1 MPQLNHVGGATLLS
15 STRRCRAHLAG
26 ARRPRVGVTS
36 ATTGGPTGKPPAQA
50 ERVLHVGVD
59 VQANEIVTTGA
70 NDRAHLLFLDGSS
83 LTVGPQARL
92 TIDRFVYDPNS
103 KSGALAINA
112 SQGVFRFVGGKIS
125 KTAPVT
131 VTTPSATLTIRGGIM
146 IVSTDANHT
155 VAMFVFG
162 NDMTVTA
169 GGHTTTVTRPG
180 WQVTTY
186 AGVAPGQPAQTPP
199 GSLAAELKQLEAI
212 GGQPSNAD
220 DAAKNSGFADQN
232 SGLGPG
238 GHHAGRQ
245 RHDDQWCRDQR
256 RQQRQHV
263 AAKADPAADADA
275 ADAAGGRTRGPET
288 DRTAAAP
295 MRSRCRRP
303 SAVLT
308 RI

>member
-1 MPQLNHVGGATLLS
+1 MKNAAVCVVGLS
-15 STRRCRAHLAG
+15 SLALCVG
-26 ARRPRVGVTS
+26 AFGVAVLTLPALAEPRVGVTS

-59 VQANEIVTTGA
+59 VQANEIVTTGS

-92 TIDRFVYDPNS
+92 SIDKFVYDPNS

-232 SGLGPG
+232 SGLGPAGTTLG
-238 GHHAGRQ
+238 GNDTTINGAATNAVNNANTSLQ
-245 RHDDQWCRDQR
+245 R
-256 RQQRQHV
+256 
-263 AAKADPAADADA
+263 PTLPPTPTPMPP
-275 ADAAGGRTRGPET
+275 AGGGGRGPGN
-288 DRTAAAP
+288 
-295 MRSRCRRP
+295 
-303 SAVLT
+303 
-308 RI
+308 